1 MKNRNALSNLFY
13 VIILLALAG
22 FLVVEF
28 GVVKLAASTQKL
40 VGTLL
45 LAVAIL
51 MVAAVE
57 FLFPILANKVMLKN
71 NRYRLMVI
79 IKAVLFAASALVLF
93 LYEPFHVIKNMP
105 VALALFVVFYF
116 IQFFISLD
124 PKVETKKPKSAVPKT
139 AAGPSQDH
147 SAKPVPQTSS
157 ANTSNTSGTSNT
169 FGASGTSGAS
179 GASGDVPGS
188 IDDIGAGDSDEDI
201 EDFLFDIES
210 DD

>member
-79 IKAVLFAASALVLF
+79 VKAVLFAASALVLF

-124 PKVETKKPKSAVPKT
+124 PKVETKKPKSAAPKT
-139 AAGPSQDH
+139 AAAGPSQDPFV
-147 SAKPVPQTSS
+147 KPVPQTSS
-157 ANTSNTSGTSNT
+157 ANTSN
-169 FGASGTSGAS
+169 TSGAS

>member
-1 MKNRNALSNLFY
+1 MKRQSALSNLFY

-28 GVVKLAASTQKL
+28 GVVKLAASTQKT
-40 VGTLL
+40 VATLL
-45 LAVAIL
+45 LAVAII

-71 NRYRLMVI
+71 NRYRLMIV
-79 IKAVLFAASALVLF
+79 IKAVLFVAAALVLF
-93 LYEPFHVIKNMP
+93 LYEPFHVIKSMP

-124 PKVETKKPKSAVPKT
+124 PKVETKKKTPARKPAAVPQNNPAAQNGSTTGSSGNAPEKRT
-139 AAGPSQDH
+139 ARPD
-147 SAKPVPQTSS
+147 
-157 ANTSNTSGTSNT
+157 
-169 FGASGTSGAS
+169 
-179 GASGDVPGS
+179 DMPGS
-188 IDDIGAGDSDEDI
+188 IDDINPGDSDDDI
-201 EDFLFDIES
+201 EDFLFDIET